1 MNVPKYLWSEA
12 VLTTTYLINR
22 MPSRILGMKS
32 LAELL
37 LGHQEFKVP
46 PKVFGCVCFFKDHRP
61 SVAKLD
67 PQAVKCVFVGYSS
80 TQKGYKCWDPVGK
93 KLFVSMDVTFRESEP
108 YYTKPWD
115 LNLFLD
121 EFSSVTEGDSREG
134 EKEEDAMIVGTI
146 PCPMDKYVTK
156 EVVSQDDGVDMR
168 DDDHEGEGAT
178 GDENEEVVGA
188 ENKEIINIGSGEVIV
203 GQSIVNHGRQSSGQG
218 EETVAKEP
226 IVYQRSRFK
235 NQGKSQGEQI
245 SVSQPQQPA
254 TTVPN
259 LYSDS
264 SPSSGDVPP
273 NPEHV

>member
-1 MNVPKYLWSEA
+1 
-12 VLTTTYLINR
+12 
-22 MPSRILGMKS
+22 
-32 LAELL
+32 
-37 LGHQEFKVP
+37 
-46 PKVFGCVCFFKDHRP
+46 
-61 SVAKLD
+61 
-67 PQAVKCVFVGYSS
+67 
-80 TQKGYKCWDPVGK
+80 
-93 KLFVSMDVTFRESEP
+93 
-108 YYTKPWD
+108 
-115 LNLFLD
+115 LD

-134 EKEEDAMIVGTI
+134 DKEEDAMIVGTI

-203 GQSIVNHGRQSSGQG
+203 GESIVNHGRQSSGQG